1 VGNLTPLECLVEAV
15 ELREDEFAVAVV
27 LGVCGL
33 EAAGVRLHELWDVT
47 VRTHELCGRTCAKR
61 DDEPI

>member
-1 VGNLTPLECLVEAV
+1 MGNLTPLECLVEAV

-33 EAAGVRLHELWDVT
+33 EAPARTVGRDRPDPRT
-47 VRTHELCGRTCAKR
+47 VREDMC
-61 DDEPI
+61 

>member
-1 VGNLTPLECLVEAV
+1 MGNLTPLECLVEAV
-15 ELREDEFAVAVV
+15 ELREDQFAVAVV

-33 EAAGVRLHELWDVT
+33 EAPALWDVT